1 MTEAVEEEV
10 EEAEVALAV
19 DGEVLVEAEVEAEVV
34 ASGAEEA
41 EEEEAAADEVEASS
55 LGATGVEVVAGEAKE
70 ETSQGRMWW
79 WSHTGMKASS
89 SVVERRMLLSPR
101 IWSLESLCMERRES
115 LFQREMTRLNTEP
128 GTPSA
133 PSWQQQ
139 SWAV

>member
-1 MTEAVEEEV
+1 MVAEEALVTEAVEEEV

-41 EEEEAAADEVEASS
+41 EEEADEVEASS

-70 ETSQGRMWW
+70 ETSQGRMCW
-79 WSHTGMKASS
+79 WSHTGMKASL
-89 SVVERRMLLSPR
+89 SVVERRMLLSQR

-133 PSWQQQ
+133 PS
-139 SWAV
+139 